1 MKKVL
6 IGIVVFLVLIQLI
19 PIDRTNKPV
28 DPKQN
33 FVEVLKTPKEVT
45 EMLKNACYDCHSN
58 EVKYP
63 SYAYIAPIS
72 WSIKHHVNEGKKN
85 VNFSDWMTYNKDQ
98 KDHILD
104 EIIETI
110 ERTRSISANSSSL
123 KTYSCI
129 SGNLRF
135 MCCKIVSE
143 NSSTVIFRGK

>member
-85 VNFSDWMTYNKDQ
+85 VNLSEWMTYNKDQ

-110 ERTRSISANSSSL
+110 ENKEMPFKGYIPMQPEANL
-123 KTYSCI
+123 TDAKRKILIDYFKEKQK
-129 SGNLRF
+129 SGQY
-135 MCCKIVSE
+135 
-143 NSSTVIFRGK
+143 

>member
-72 WSIKHHVNEGKKN
+72 WSIKHRK
-85 VNFSDWMTYNKDQ
+85 
-98 KDHILD
+98 
-104 EIIETI
+104 
-110 ERTRSISANSSSL
+110 
-123 KTYSCI
+123 
-129 SGNLRF
+129 
-135 MCCKIVSE
+135 
-143 NSSTVIFRGK
+143 

>member
-72 WSIKHHVNEGKKN
+72 WSIKHHVNEGKEN
-85 VNFSDWMTYNKDQ
+85 VNFSEWMTYNKDQ

-110 ERTRSISANSSSL
+110 ESKEMPFKGYIPMHPEANL
-123 KTYSCI
+123 TDAQRKILIDYFKGLQK
-129 SGNLRF
+129 SGQY
-135 MCCKIVSE
+135 
-143 NSSTVIFRGK
+143 